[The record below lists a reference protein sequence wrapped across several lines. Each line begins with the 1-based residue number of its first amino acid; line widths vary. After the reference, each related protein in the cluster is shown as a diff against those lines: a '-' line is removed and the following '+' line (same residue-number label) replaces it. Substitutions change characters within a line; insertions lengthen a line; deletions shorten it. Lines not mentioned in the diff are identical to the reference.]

1 MLAFRFRF
9 HAFPNLVNT
18 PLRPALRQRRSAL
31 LRHLRAIMMSGADP
45 GGSTVPDK
53 RPVDASRLSGSDS
66 KRAKIHPEIVDTA
79 SDAAGSSQSKSV
91 LDAESTLAAE
101 AQPEGRK
108 NKFATR
114 RESAGYAKSRKNRE
128 KDTKNVGR
136 RSGRGTRRN
145 DETVK
150 EGSEGENADKAPRL
164 PKRQCA
170 LLIGFCGTGCS
181 GMQMCVFSR
190 STRPP
195 VCDLARCVHNAS
207 VNVDGGFAADS
218 QTCARLR
225 ACCSR
230 PW

>member
-18 PLRPALRQRRSAL
+18 HLRPTPRQRRSAP
-31 LRHLRAIMMSGADP
+31 LRQLRTIMTSGADAS
-45 GGSTVPDK
+45 GSIVPDK
-53 RPVDASRLSGSDS
+53 RPVDASPLSSSDS
-66 KRAKIHPEIVDTA
+66 KRAKIHSEIMESTT
-79 SDAAGSSQSKSV
+79 DAAGPSQSESI

-108 NKFATR
+108 NRFATR
-114 RESAGYAKSRKNRE
+114 RESAGFAKSRKNRE

-150 EGSEGENADKAPRL
+150 EDSEGENADKAPRL

-190 STRPP
+190 SARPP
-195 VCDLARCVHNAS
+195 ARVLLDTPC
-207 VNVDGGFAADS
+207 
-218 QTCARLR
+218 T
-225 ACCSR
+225 
-230 PW
+230 